1 MIVTTT
7 ATQASERVAL
17 IARLR
22 RYVENANPATLTC
35 LFSPGGRV
43 RGAGIVSHF
52 HCVHCN
58 QSRHAHDIAAV
69 LRELELGEN
78 PHDIRCS

>member
-1 MIVTTT
+1 MN
-7 ATQASERVAL
+7 ADMLAREERAVL
-17 IARLR
+17 LKRLR
-22 RYVENANPATLTC
+22 DYVTNANPATLTC

-58 QSRHAHDIAAV
+58 QSQHAHDVAAAT
-69 LRELELGEN
+69 RELEREE
-78 PHDIRCS
+78 